1 MLDQLVE
8 EGKSVLAIG
17 KINDIFAG
25 KSITEFTYTSG
36 NPDGIDRTIE
46 WMDKDF
52 EGLCF
57 VNLVDTD
64 MIYGHRRDIDG
75 YAKAISYFDDHLP
88 AIMGKMR
95 DDDILMITADH
106 GCDPGYTATT
116 DHTREYIPL
125 LMYGKNIKPGNYGT
139 RDSFTDIAA
148 TVLDYFDIKPK
159 FPGKSLI

>member
-1 MLDQLVE
+1 
-8 EGKSVLAIG
+8 
-17 KINDIFAG
+17 
-25 KSITEFTYTSG
+25 SG

-125 LMYGKNIKPGNYGT
+125 LMYGKNVKPGNYGT